1 MITEKSVINLV
12 EQHIQ
17 GTDIFLVEVTVKS
30 GNAIRVHLDRPGGI
44 SIEQCAE
51 ISRYLNGNLDREV
64 EDFSLE
70 VSSPGVGVPFKV
82 KQQYEKNTGHVIEV
96 ILKDGTCKEGKLGS
110 VTGNGITLKS
120 NKVESVLDFSEIR
133 SAREIITFS

>member
-1 MITEKSVINLV
+1 MITEKLVIKLV

-17 GTDIFLVEVTVKS
+17 GTDIFLVEVTVKP

-44 SIEQCAE
+44 SVEQCAD
-51 ISRYLNGNLDREV
+51 ISRYLNGTLDREV
-64 EDFSLE
+64 EDYSLK
-70 VSSPGVGVPFKV
+70 VSSPGLGVPFKV

-96 ILKDGTCKEGKLGS
+96 VLKDGTRKEGKLES
-110 VTGNGITLKS
+110 VTGEGITLKS
-120 NKVESVLDFSEIR
+120 NRGESVLDFSEIR

>member
-120 NKVESVLDFSEIR
+120 NMGESVLDFSEIR

>member
-96 ILKDGTCKEGKLGS
+96 ILKDGTCREGKLGS

-120 NKVESVLDFSEIR
+120 NKGESVLDFSEIR

>member
-96 ILKDGTCKEGKLGS
+96 ILKDGTCREGKLGS

>member
-1 MITEKSVINLV
+1 MIDEKSVINLV
-12 EQHIQ
+12 EERIRE
-17 GTDIFLVEVTVKS
+17 TDIFLVEVTVKS

-51 ISRYLNGNLDREV
+51 ISHFLNNKLDREV
-64 EDFSLE
+64 EDYSLE

-96 ILKDGTCKEGKLGS
+96 VLKDGTRREGKLES
-110 VTGNGITLKS
+110 VTGEGITLKS
-120 NKVESVLDFSEIR
+120 NREEAILDFSKIR